1 MEPARTFLWLGV
13 GIAVAGLTAGCGGSL
28 AARKSANSTVPVFVN
43 PSAPAPSTAQTAP
56 PPEVQRVYTPEP
68 PVAAPTV
75 KLPAPTPAPPAPAA
89 ASVAAVPLS
98 QPGGFIGW
106 STNGPAVFAN
116 YRVEATN
123 RAAGAASAPATNSVF
138 DHYLP
143 DSLSHLIWTNF
154 IAHTNG
160 RNTRIWSVR
169 SHPAGWPNRPPVVAW
184 NTNGL
189 MWGMR
194 GLTGLS
200 PCWEMEVNSGQVPI
214 TALTRRH
221 GYTRGHSM
229 GPEGF
234 HTTFAGKRVWFL
246 DAANRIVEV
255 KVAREVVRVYK
266 VHKREDYTILL
277 FDRDL
282 PAGIEPLRVTDEI
295 DTWKRLGMPTLP
307 YNSPAPR
314 PVFLTEQGGHVSA
327 GIPGFIVPTG
337 KGGDS
342 GSPNLLPLPGEL
354 VFFGGRMTTGPT
366 AEMQADMDE
375 LCRLEGLDP
384 AGYQMRWVDLSGYPT
399 SF

>member
-1 MEPARTFLWLGV
+1 MDCARLLLCLTAGMAL
-13 GIAVAGLTAGCGGSL
+13 AGLTGGCGAGRP
-28 AARKSANSTVPVFVN
+28 ARGDANETVPVFVKQTPP
-43 PSAPAPSTAQTAP
+43 PSPAQTTP
-56 PPEVQRVYTPEP
+56 SPETQRVYAPPET
-68 PVAAPTV
+68 VRAPEV
-75 KLPAPTPAPPAPAA
+75 NVPPAPPATPAPASASA
-89 ASVAAVPLS
+89 APEPASP
-98 QPGGFIGW
+98 PGRFIGW

-116 YRVEATN
+116 YLVEGAP
-123 RAAGAASAPATNSVF
+123 RPAGAPSTAATNSVF
-138 DHYLP
+138 HHYLP

-169 SHPAGWPNRPPVVAW
+169 SHPPGWPNRPPVVQW

-189 MWGMR
+189 MWGMK

-200 PCWEMEVNSGQVPI
+200 PCWEMEVNSGQVPV

-229 GPEGF
+229 GPDGF
-234 HTTFAGKRVWFL
+234 RTSFAGKRVWFL

-266 VHKREDYTILL
+266 VHKREDYTLLL

-282 PAGIEPLRVTDEI
+282 PPGIEPLRVTDEI
-295 DTWKRLGMPTLP
+295 DTWKRLGMPALP

-366 AEMQADMDE
+366 ADMQRDMDE

-384 AGYQMRWVDLSGYPT
+384 ARYPMQWVDLSAYPT

>member
-1 MEPARTFLWLGV
+1 
-13 GIAVAGLTAGCGGSL
+13 
-28 AARKSANSTVPVFVN
+28 VFH
-43 PSAPAPSTAQTAP
+43 
-56 PPEVQRVYTPEP
+56 
-68 PVAAPTV
+68 
-75 KLPAPTPAPPAPAA
+75 
-89 ASVAAVPLS
+89 
-98 QPGGFIGW
+98 
-106 STNGPAVFAN
+106 
-116 YRVEATN
+116 
-123 RAAGAASAPATNSVF
+123 
-138 DHYLP
+138 HYLP

-169 SHPAGWPNRPPVVAW
+169 SHPPGWPNRPPVVQW

-189 MWGMR
+189 MWGMK

-200 PCWEMEVNSGQVPI
+200 PCWEMEVNSGQVPV

-229 GPEGF
+229 GPDGF
-234 HTTFAGKRVWFL
+234 RTSFPASGCGSSTPPTVSSKSKWRAKWSGF
-246 DAANRIVEV
+246 
-255 KVAREVVRVYK
+255 YK
-266 VHKREDYTILL
+266 VHKREDYTLLL

-282 PAGIEPLRVTDEI
+282 PPGIEPLRVTDEI
-295 DTWKRLGMPTLP
+295 DTWKRLGMPALP

-366 AEMQADMDE
+366 ADMQRDMDE
-375 LCRLEGLDP
+375 LCRLEGLAP
-384 AGYQMRWVDLSGYPT
+384 ARYPMQWVDLSAYPT